1 MTEEFCM
8 SKKTTQLVDLE
19 LNEISGVDHPANL
32 HEGWLVMKSSDDSL
46 DKALAE
52 AHEALTTETTIGEEM
67 SELTHDEPTAEVE
80 KEVVSVPVIDEDL
93 RKEMSDLRKELA
105 EARAEAETV
114 KTERDMEK
122 ATARAED
129 WAILPNLTPSEFAPI
144 LHSLQKSAPEEA
156 EVIEN
161 IFDGCAT
168 ALNEAGVLKE
178 LGTEASDDVESSAWD
193 RIESLAKQ
201 LVENGEATNLAD
213 GISKTAKANP
223 EMYAAY
229 VQEMGA

>member
-1 MTEEFCM
+1 MAK
-8 SKKTTQLVDLE
+8 STQLVELQ

-46 DKALAE
+46 DKALAD
-52 AHEALTTETTIGEEM
+52 AHGATTTETTGEEM
-67 SELTHDEPTAEVE
+67 SELTHEPTAEVE
-80 KEVVSVPVIDEDL
+80 KEATTVPVIDEEL

-105 EARAEAETV
+105 DARAEAEAV

-122 ATARAED
+122 ATERATD
-129 WAILPNLTPSEFAPI
+129 WAILPGIVPGEFGPV
-144 LHSLQKSAPEEA
+144 LRSLQQSAPEEA
-156 EVIEN
+156 AVIEN

-178 LGTEASDDVESSAWD
+178 LGTEASDEVETNAWG

-201 LVENGEATNLAD
+201 LVEDGEANNLAD
-213 GISKTAKANP
+213 GISKAAKANP

-229 VQEMGA
+229 VTEMGA

>member
-1 MTEEFCM
+1 MA
-8 SKKTTQLVDLE
+8 KQPTQLVELE

-52 AHEALTTETTIGEEM
+52 AHEATTTETTGEEM
-67 SELTHDEPTAEVE
+67 SELTHEPTAEVE
-80 KEVVSVPVIDEDL
+80 KEAVTVPVVDEDF
-93 RKEMSDLRKELA
+93 RKEVSDLRKELA
-105 EARAEAETV
+105 DARAEADMV
-114 KTERDMEK
+114 KNERALEK
-122 ATARAED
+122 AVARSED
-129 WAILPNLTPSEFAPI
+129 WAILPNLVPSEFAPV
-144 LHSLQKSAPEEA
+144 LRSLQQSAPEEA
-156 EVIEN
+156 EVIES

-178 LGTEASDDVESSAWD
+178 LGTEASDEVETGAWD

-201 LVENGEATNLAD
+201 LVEDGEATTIAD
-213 GISKTAKANP
+213 GISKAAKANP

>member
-1 MTEEFCM
+1 MA
-8 SKKTTQLVDLE
+8 KQPTQLVELE

-46 DKALAE
+46 DKALAD
-52 AHEALTTETTIGEEM
+52 AHEATTTETTGEEM
-67 SELTHDEPTAEVE
+67 SELTHEPTAEVE

-105 EARAEAETV
+105 DARAEAESV
-114 KTERDMEK
+114 KTERDIEK
-122 ATARAED
+122 AATRSED
-129 WAILPNLTPSEFAPI
+129 WAILPNLIPSEFAPV
-144 LHSLQKSAPEEA
+144 LRSLQQSAPEQA
-156 EVIEN
+156 EIIEN

-168 ALNEAGVLKE
+168 ALNESGVLKE
-178 LGTEASDDVESSAWD
+178 LGTEASDEVETDAWG

-201 LVENGEATNLAD
+201 LVENGEAKTIAD
-213 GISKTAKANP
+213 GISKAAKANP

>member
-1 MTEEFCM
+1 MTEEFFM
-8 SKKTTQLVDLE
+8 AKQPTQLVELE

-52 AHEALTTETTIGEEM
+52 AHEATTTETTGEEM
-67 SELTHDEPTAEVE
+67 SELTHEPTAEVE

-105 EARAEAETV
+105 DARAEAESV
-114 KTERDMEK
+114 KTERDIEK
-122 ATARAED
+122 AATRSED
-129 WAILPNLTPSEFAPI
+129 WAILPNLIPSEFAPV
-144 LHSLQKSAPEEA
+144 LRSLQQSAPEQA
-156 EVIEN
+156 EIIEN

-168 ALNEAGVLKE
+168 ALNEAGILKE
-178 LGTEASDDVESSAWD
+178 LGTEATDEVETGAWD

-201 LVENGEATNLAD
+201 LIEDGEANNLAD
-213 GISKTAKANP
+213 GISKAAKANP

>member
-1 MTEEFCM
+1 MTEEFFM
-8 SKKTTQLVDLE
+8 AKQPTQLVELE

-52 AHEALTTETTIGEEM
+52 AHEATTTETTGEEM
-67 SELTHDEPTAEVE
+67 SELTHEPTAEVE
-80 KEVVSVPVIDEDL
+80 KEAVTVPVVDEDF
-93 RKEMSDLRKELA
+93 RKEVSDLRKALD
-105 EARAEAETV
+105 EARAEADAV
-114 KTERDMEK
+114 KNERALEK
-122 ATARAED
+122 ATERAND
-129 WAILPNLTPSEFAPI
+129 WAILPGVVPSEFAPV
-144 LHSLQKSAPEEA
+144 LRSLQQSAPEAA

-168 ALNEAGVLKE
+168 ALNESGVLKE
-178 LGTEASDDVESSAWD
+178 LGTEASDEVETDAWG

-201 LVENGEATNLAD
+201 LVENGEAKTIAD
-213 GISKTAKANP
+213 GISKAAKANP

>member
-1 MTEEFCM
+1 MTEEFFM
-8 SKKTTQLVDLE
+8 AKQPTQLVELE

-52 AHEALTTETTIGEEM
+52 AHEATTTETTGEEM
-67 SELTHDEPTAEVE
+67 SELTHEPTAEVE

-105 EARAEAETV
+105 DARAEAESV

-122 ATARAED
+122 AATRAED
-129 WAILPNLTPSEFAPI
+129 WAILPNLIPGEFAPI
-144 LHSLQKSAPEEA
+144 LRSLQQSAPESA
-156 EVIEN
+156 EVIES

-178 LGTEASDDVESSAWD
+178 LGTEASDEVETGAWG

-201 LVENGEATNLAD
+201 LVEDGEANNLAD
-213 GISKTAKANP
+213 GISKAAKANP

-229 VQEMGA
+229 VTEMGA